1 MGVGRKQD
9 RKTVIS
15 SEMFERL
22 GEIYTN
28 KEVYLT
34 DLDHDEVPALFWWF
48 PNQDDFIP
56 PPPAHE
62 TAVEKL
68 ERINST
74 IKQNR
79 TEITEIMYS
88 GLSPEERI
96 IRALEIQQEAEMLQ
110 NLFKECEKD
119 PDSKK
124 GEATE
129 LFTKCKN
136 GLADYATNIKTMDP
150 LKFANDMKNESEF
163 RNGLQLQLIPWINNA
178 EKITLNPLEKPTS
191 FEHAQEVEK
200 HCVSFAKDVR
210 KANKMLAKIDEL
222 AKTLVN
228 NKTTAEQQVEEQ
240 RTRFKNI
247 ASVAASRVESMRDLL
262 IRWQD
267 VITSAEKD
275 GMDLQPLTMF
285 LKCYA
290 VYFQK

>member
-1 MGVGRKQD
+1 
-9 RKTVIS
+9 
-15 SEMFERL
+15 MFERL

-96 IRALEIQQEAEMLQ
+96 IRALEIQQEAEILQ

-124 GEATE
+124 GEAAE

-136 GLADYATNIKTMDP
+136 GLADYATNLKTMDP
-150 LKFANDMKNESEF
+150 LKFANDMQNESEF

-200 HCVSFAKDVR
+200 HCVAFAKDVR

-228 NKTTAEQQVEEQ
+228 NKTTAEQQIEEQ

>member
-34 DLDHDEVPALFWWF
+34 DLDHDEVPALFWWL

-96 IRALEIQQEAEMLQ
+96 IRALEIQQEAEILQ
-110 NLFKECEKD
+110 NLFKVEENVLN
-119 PDSKK
+119 S
-124 GEATE
+124 
-129 LFTKCKN
+129 N
-136 GLADYATNIKTMDP
+136 
-150 LKFANDMKNESEF
+150 
-163 RNGLQLQLIPWINNA
+163 
-178 EKITLNPLEKPTS
+178 KITPNTG
-191 FEHAQEVEK
+191 
-200 HCVSFAKDVR
+200 
-210 KANKMLAKIDEL
+210 
-222 AKTLVN
+222 
-228 NKTTAEQQVEEQ
+228 
-240 RTRFKNI
+240 
-247 ASVAASRVESMRDLL
+247 MRE
-262 IRWQD
+262 RSGQ
-267 VITSAEKD
+267 
-275 GMDLQPLTMF
+275 
-285 LKCYA
+285 
-290 VYFQK
+290 

>member
-1 MGVGRKQD
+1 M
-9 RKTVIS
+9 
-15 SEMFERL
+15 RL
-22 GEIYTN
+22 GEIYTNTN

-48 PNQDDFIP
+48 PNQDDFVA

-62 TAVEKL
+62 TAVEKM
-68 ERINST
+68 ERISST

-79 TEITEIMYS
+79 SEITEIMYS

-96 IRALEIQQEAEMLQ
+96 IRALEIQQEAEIL
-110 NLFKECEKD
+110 NNIFKECEKD
-119 PDSKK
+119 PDCKK
-124 GEATE
+124 GEAAE
-129 LFTKCKN
+129 MFSKCKN

-163 RNGLQLQLIPWINNA
+163 NNGLQMQLIPWINNA

-191 FEHAQEVEK
+191 FEHAQEIEK
-200 HCVSFAKDVR
+200 NCVTFAKDVR

-222 AKTLVN
+222 SKTLVN
-228 NKTTAEQQVEEQ
+228 NKTTAEQQIEEQ
-240 RTRFKNI
+240 RVKFKNI

-267 VITSAEKD
+267 VITSTEKD
-275 GMDLQPLTMF
+275 SMDLQPLTMF